1 MDREGSHNKTL
12 LNKSTHLNNN
22 DFLIRMLYRLVLV
35 ICIRSNRSPL
45 FISFLFMLVFCK
57 SCVWQLLNKQIYD
70 DDDDDGNAG
79 LTLQQWYTAHIR
91 IYHWLSLMTNT
102 TVHGGIQTNRA
113 SGYAVTHAI
122 SSTGVSNLFD
132 HWAKWSI
139 FKEIVGLIKQI
150 SPTGLVH
157 PTVYSDSSCQKWTE
171 TGNVWLQCSAYIVSN
186 NLRENTHEY
195 RENWPKFWVI
205 SWTTFCPKF
214 CTKFCPSCGRNHCQQ
229 LCLCFRWITDHWH
242 TAAVH

>member
-1 MDREGSHNKTL
+1 MTTLGWTCHTRAAPSCDMFNLGSSYFHVALTTVRHL
-12 LNKSTHLNNN
+12 L
-22 DFLIRMLYRLVLV
+22 
-35 ICIRSNRSPL
+35 
-45 FISFLFMLVFCK
+45 
-57 SCVWQLLNKQIYD
+57 
-70 DDDDDGNAG
+70 
-79 LTLQQWYTAHIR
+79 
-91 IYHWLSLMTNT
+91 
-102 TVHGGIQTNRA
+102 TVHGGIQTNGA

-150 SPTGLVH
+150 SPTGLLH
-157 PTVYSDSSCQKWTE
+157 PTVYSDSSWQKWTE

-195 RENWPKFWVI
+195 REHWLKFWVI

-214 CTKFCPSCGRNHCQQ
+214 CIKFCPSRGRNRCQQ
-229 LCLCFRWITDHWH
+229 LCLCFRWITD
-242 TAAVH
+242 TGTLQLSIKF